1 VLAQWGGADSCG
13 ALAMEHPF
21 FALAVTAGLVVGL
34 LGMINNKLRWIRNS
48 LEQIRDELRKRN

>member
-1 VLAQWGGADSCG
+1 
-13 ALAMEHPF
+13 MEHPF